1 MNKHDKIWV
10 TGHRG
15 LVGSAIVRELKKEGY
30 SNILTVGRKECD
42 LTQATHVRYWFSVW
56 EPDYVIH
63 CAAKVGGIGAHMNFP
78 VEFIQENLAINSNV
92 IGYAHQYKTK
102 KLLFLGSAC
111 AYPKHAHNP
120 LVATALLSG
129 PLEPSNKGYALSKII
144 GHTLCDAYRLEYGD
158 HFISAIPTNV
168 FGPGDNYDLHNSHV
182 LPAML
187 RKIHDARKEPKLK
200 LWGTGKPI
208 REFIYSD
215 DLARACIFLMNNYDR
230 SEPVNIGSGSIVRLS
245 DLAEQ
250 IALMVGFKGEFE
262 WNHSMPD
269 GTPERWLDNSVLFN
283 LGWRPEVALPEGL
296 RMTYSDFCSRI
307 L

>member
-15 LVGSAIVRELKKEGY
+15 LVGSAVVRELKKQGY
-30 SNILTVGRKECD
+30 ANVLTVGRKECD
-42 LTQATHVRYWFSVW
+42 LSYAPMVHYWFSVW

-63 CAAKVGGIGAHMNFP
+63 CAAKVGGIGSHMNSP

-92 IGYAHQYKTK
+92 LGFAHKYKTK

-120 LVATALLSG
+120 LLETDLLTG

-144 GHTLCDAYRLEYGD
+144 GHVLCDSYRLEFGD
-158 HFISAIPTNV
+158 DFISAIPTNV
-168 FGPGDNYDLHNSHV
+168 FGPGDSYDLHNSHV

-187 RKIHDARKEPKLK
+187 RKIHEAKRDAKLT

-208 REFIYSD
+208 REFIYSE

-245 DLAEQ
+245 DLADQ
-250 IALMVGFKGEFE
+250 IALMVGFAGQFE
-262 WNHSMPD
+262 WNHNMPD
-269 GTPERWLDNSVLFN
+269 GTPERWLDNRVLFDM
-283 LGWRPEVALPEGL
+283 GWRPDIALPEGL
-296 RMTYSDFCSRI
+296 RLTYEDFLCQQH
-307 L
+307 

>member
-15 LVGSAIVRELKKEGY
+15 LVGSAVVRELKKQGY
-30 SNILTVGRKECD
+30 ANVLTVGRKECD
-42 LTQATHVRYWFSVW
+42 LSYAPMVHYWFSVW

-63 CAAKVGGIGAHMNFP
+63 CAAKVGGIGSHMNSP

-92 IGYAHQYKTK
+92 LGFAHKYKTK

-111 AYPKHAHNP
+111 ESTMH
-120 LVATALLSG
+120 
-129 PLEPSNKGYALSKII
+129 
-144 GHTLCDAYRLEYGD
+144 
-158 HFISAIPTNV
+158 TNV
-168 FGPGDNYDLHNSHV
+168 FGPGDSDDLHNSHV

-187 RKIHDARKEPKLK
+187 RKIHEAKRDAKLT

-208 REFIYSD
+208 REFIYSE

-245 DLAEQ
+245 DLADQ
-250 IALMVGFKGEFE
+250 IALMVGFAGQFE
-262 WNHSMPD
+262 WNHNMPD
-269 GTPERWLDNSVLFN
+269 GTPERWLDNRVLFDM
-283 LGWRPEVALPEGL
+283 GWRPDIALPEGL
-296 RMTYSDFCSRI
+296 
-307 L
+307 